1 MSCFRLVNI
10 RHFLQRSYHTNTIQ
24 LFFNMETIQEKA
36 KLADERIQQLKS
48 LIATIG
54 TRQLDPEIYINVLQ
68 EENTRLKTRVQTL
81 VDELIT
87 LENQRGVTQQ
97 YDFVNKVPKAPTQSV
112 TQPKKPVEVPQ
123 PRTKAAPAAAAAAAS
138 SDQQEAK
145 DKKDKKKKVTNEG
158 LTQQYDFVNKVP
170 KAPTQSVT
178 QPKKPV
184 EVPQPRTKAA
194 PAPAAA
200 ASSDQQEAKDKKD
213 KKKKVTNEEKPTKPV
228 ANTATDITRF
238 DLRVGKIVSVEKHPD
253 ADSLYVEKIDV
264 GEEKP
269 RTVCSGLVKHLQTSD
284 LDQKLVIVLCNLK
297 PAKMRGIT
305 SEAMVMCAST
315 PDKVEILEPPSNSK
329 PGDRVQCEGYDCS
342 SPDAQIK
349 KELCDQIL
357 PDMTTNDKGEATFKG
372 VLWKVAN
379 VQGLIKSK
387 TLVNV
392 PIK

>member
-1 MSCFRLVNI
+1 
-10 RHFLQRSYHTNTIQ
+10 
-24 LFFNMETIQEKA
+24 METIQEKA

-54 TRQLDPEIYINVLQ
+54 TRQLDPEVYINVLQ

-87 LENQRGVTQQ
+87 LENQRGV
-97 YDFVNKVPKAPTQSV
+97 
-112 TQPKKPVEVPQ
+112 
-123 PRTKAAPAAAAAAAS
+123 
-138 SDQQEAK
+138 
-145 DKKDKKKKVTNEG
+145 
-158 LTQQYDFVNKVP
+158 TQQYDFVNKVP